1 MWIMECHCIRTFPFF
16 KRLPNYWRSLVYLN
30 SNNLNDAI
38 KLFDEF
44 FRTSSGQITPII
56 SLLPHPAMAKW
67 PLLRV
72 LCDYDTAEK
81 SMNAAKAFI
90 EPYITQHKE
99 TLDPNNIR
107 DFMDLMLVE
116 IDNTTDKNSSFYGQ
130 TGKNF
135 SYRTCTMKILKFKSY
150 ILIKIAQM

>member
-1 MWIMECHCIRTFPFF
+1 MMNVSIVNALWQI
-16 KRLPNYWRSLVYLN
+16 LVGEKLELDDPK
-30 SNNLNDAI
+30 LNDAI

-44 FRTSSGQITPII
+44 FRTSYGQITPIN

-135 SYRTCTMKILKFKSY
+135 SYRNCTMKILKFKSY